1 MLRSLSFS
9 HAMVATALL
18 AALLLTLFPIAPHP
32 TAFSYAASVVVITLV
47 LWSTGVLPPFLT
59 GLLFFALVSV
69 FGLLPPEQLF
79 AGFGSTAVW
88 MVISGFVIGSAI
100 TSSKLG
106 DRLAAVL
113 SPLLT
118 ASYPKLIGGLVF
130 TAMALGFVMPS
141 SGGRAVV
148 LIPIGLALAER
159 VGFEPGS
166 AGRLGV
172 ATALAAACNMP
183 SFAVLPSNLPNM
195 ILAGSSESLYG
206 IHIGY
211 AEYLLLHFP
220 ILGMLKSILIVVLV
234 LVVFPARIA
243 PQCQLP
249 IETIKTTSAAT
260 QQKKVA
266 VVMGITLLL
275 WVTDTLHGANP
286 AWVGLVAAVVLMMP
300 KAGAVDP
307 KSFNTVVDFGTV
319 IFVAAAL
326 GLGTLVNVSG
336 IGSAVGQGF
345 TQLME
350 TDNGGSFGD
359 FISLSLM
366 ATLTGVVATTPS
378 VPTVLS
384 PMAAELAGASGL
396 SLPAVLMT
404 QVVGFSTV
412 IFPYQV
418 APLIMAMQL
427 SKEPLSQ
434 LLKIIIPLAL
444 ITIFLLMP
452 LDYLWWRLLGWVN

>member
-9 HAMVATALL
+9 HAVVAAALL
-18 AALLLTLFPIAPHP
+18 AALLLTLFPTAPHP
-32 TAFSYAASVVVITLV
+32 TAFSYAAGVVVITLV

-69 FGLLPPEQLF
+69 FDLLPPEQLF

-106 DRLAAVL
+106 DRLATVL

-118 ASYPKLIGGLVF
+118 ASYPRLIGGLVF

-195 ILAGSSESLYG
+195 ILAGSSESLYS
-206 IHIGY
+206 IHFRY

-220 ILGMLKSILIVVLV
+220 ILGLLKSILIVVLV
-234 LVVFPARIA
+234 LVVFPARIDSQRQQA
-243 PQCQLP
+243 
-249 IETIKTTSAAT
+249 IATVKSIGDAA

-266 VVMGITLLL
+266 VVMGITLTF
-275 WVTDTLHGANP
+275 WVTDTLHSINP
-286 AWVGLVAAVVLMMP
+286 AWVGLVAAVVLLMP
-300 KAGAVDP
+300 KIGAVDP
-307 KSFNTVVDFGTV
+307 KSFDGAVDFGTV

-326 GLGTLVNVSG
+326 GLGTLVNASG

-345 TQLME
+345 TQLLE
-350 TDNGGSFGD
+350 ANNGSRFWD
-359 FISLSLM
+359 FMSLSLM

-378 VPTVLS
+378 VPTVLA
-384 PMAAELAGASGL
+384 PMATELAGASGL

-412 IFPYQV
+412 FFPYQV

-427 SKEPLSQ
+427 SREPLGQ
-434 LLKIIIPLAL
+434 LLKIIVPLAL
-444 ITIFLLMP
+444 ITILLLMP
-452 LDYLWWRLLGWVN
+452 LDYLWWQLLGWVD